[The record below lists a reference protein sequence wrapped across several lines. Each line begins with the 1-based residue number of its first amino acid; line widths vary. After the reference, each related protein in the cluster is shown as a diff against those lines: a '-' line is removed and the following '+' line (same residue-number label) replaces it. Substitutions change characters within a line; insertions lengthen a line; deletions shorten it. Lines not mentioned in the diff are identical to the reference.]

1 MGAAVEQGDRRQEQ
15 GCHCR
20 KLAATGVGV
29 MLWALDWE
37 EGVSRWCEARE
48 AGAESLLR
56 HAVVLGKRE
65 QAVQAR

>member
-1 MGAAVEQGDRRQEQ
+1 MEWGHRRQEQ

-48 AGAESLLR
+48 GGVESPL
-56 HAVVLGKRE
+56 
-65 QAVQAR
+65 